1 VRWRGSE
8 RNPGEH
14 PQSSSKKKSDSKII
28 PTSDPKSQS
37 AKEKSLVA
45 LHLFLAQMGTC
56 CLLSENDA
64 SKRVCVL
71 FVAVKITKLAIA
83 QITKT
88 TPRHKA
94 VPLPLRTTPMSQR
107 HLTQPRLRRPCQ
119 KLRGSPSRHV
129 RGVLHPARARAYCL
143 GRGSQTQCDTL
154 FKFIVYPLSSNL
166 SQRLSIPD

>member
-1 VRWRGSE
+1 MASR
-8 RNPGEH
+8 
-14 PQSSSKKKSDSKII
+14 
-28 PTSDPKSQS
+28 
-37 AKEKSLVA
+37 
-45 LHLFLAQMGTC
+45 LFLAQMGTC

-94 VPLPLRTTPMSQR
+94 APLPPRTTPTSQC
-107 HLTQPRLRRPCQ
+107 HPTQPQVRRLRRKTEGQPLQ
-119 KLRGSPSRHV
+119 HV

-143 GRGSQTQCDTL
+143 GRGSQTERDTL
-154 FKFIVYPLSSNL
+154 FKFIVYPFVIETCLKIVTLVDSGSSHSFMDIAFAQNNKIPTC
-166 SQRLSIPD
+166 RLPTPV